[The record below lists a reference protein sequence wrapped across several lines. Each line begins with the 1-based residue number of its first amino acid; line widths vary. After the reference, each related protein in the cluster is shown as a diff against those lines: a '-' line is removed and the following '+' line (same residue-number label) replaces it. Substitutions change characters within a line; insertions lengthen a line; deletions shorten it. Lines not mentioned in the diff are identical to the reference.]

1 VLIGPPHTD
10 PGAHPMTTGDWIAVV
25 AAVVVASVPV
35 GVLLT
40 WSVWRRGS
48 GPRLVPA
55 LLTLHAGAVVVV
67 GTIGAAAAARSWQL
81 VDPDRREEAA
91 SALLDVS
98 RIDGDQSLYALLVL
112 LLVAVTGLLAVLL
125 AQAARFAAGDD
136 PGGRTIAC
144 AVLGLE
150 IGVAG
155 LGLAQVVTG
164 ETTAL
169 TWLGLGHLPVLI
181 AAMVSC
187 WPPHPA
193 DLPR

>member
-1 VLIGPPHTD
+1 
-10 PGAHPMTTGDWIAVV
+10 MSTGDWGAVV
-25 AAVVVASVPV
+25 TAVVLASVPV
-35 GVLLT
+35 GALLT
-40 WSVWRRGS
+40 WPIWRRGT

-55 LLTLHAGAVVVV
+55 LLALHTGAVVVV
-67 GTIGAAAAARSWQL
+67 GTIGVAAAVRSWQL
-81 VDPDRREEAA
+81 VDPDRRKEAA

-98 RIDGDQSLYALLVL
+98 RIDGDQALYALLVL
-112 LLVAVTGLLAVLL
+112 LLVAVTGLLALLL
-125 AQAARFAAGDD
+125 AQAARFAAGTD

-155 LGLAQVVTG
+155 LGLAQLVTG
-164 ETTAL
+164 DATAL
-169 TWLGLGHLPVLI
+169 TWLGLGHLPVLV

-193 DLPR
+193 DLTR

>member
-1 VLIGPPHTD
+1 
-10 PGAHPMTTGDWIAVV
+10 MRNGDWVAVV
-25 AAVVVASVPV
+25 AATVLAAIPI

-40 WSVWRRGS
+40 WPVWRRGS

-55 LLTLHAGAVVVV
+55 LLALHTGAVVVV
-67 GTIGAAAAARSWQL
+67 GSIGIAAAVRSWQL
-81 VDPDRREEAA
+81 VDKDQKEEAA

-98 RIDGDQSLYALLVL
+98 RVDGDQALYALLVL

-125 AQAARFAAGDD
+125 SQAARFAAGTD
-136 PGGRTIAC
+136 PGDRTIAC

-155 LGLAQVVTG
+155 LGIAQLVTG
-164 ETTAL
+164 DATAL
-169 TWLGLGHLPVLI
+169 TWLGIGHLPVLV
-181 AAMVSC
+181 AAMVAC
-187 WPPHPA
+187 WPPQPA